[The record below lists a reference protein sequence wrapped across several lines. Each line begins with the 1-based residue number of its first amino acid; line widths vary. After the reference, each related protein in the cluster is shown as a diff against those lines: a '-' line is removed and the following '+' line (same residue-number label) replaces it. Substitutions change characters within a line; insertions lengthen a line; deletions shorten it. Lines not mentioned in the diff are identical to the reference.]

1 MITVAYLYKYYN
13 LKKEKVMAKAIKFT
27 EEELNQI
34 TELRESN
41 GNKISEFGQVE
52 LELLLA
58 NQRIEALEQ
67 AKENLRLAYIEL
79 QDSERKLVQ
88 ELNEKYGAGQ
98 VDLTSGEFIP
108 VK

>member
-1 MITVAYLYKYYN
+1 
-13 LKKEKVMAKAIKFT
+13 MAEAIKFT

-41 GNKISEFGQVE
+41 GSKISEFGQIE

-58 NQRIEALEQ
+58 NQRIEALEN
-67 AKENLRLAYIEL
+67 AKENLRAQYVEL
-79 QDSERKLVQ
+79 QDKERTLVQ
-88 ELNEKYGAGQ
+88 QLNEKYGAGQ

>member
-1 MITVAYLYKYYN
+1 
-13 LKKEKVMAKAIKFT
+13 MAKAIKFT

-41 GNKISEFGQVE
+41 GSKISEFGQVE

-58 NQRIEALEQ
+58 NQRIETLEN
-67 AKENLRLAYIEL
+67 AKENLRTQYVEL
-79 QDSERKLVQ
+79 QDKERTLVQ
-88 ELNEKYGAGQ
+88 QLNEKYGAGQ
-98 VDLTSGEFIP
+98 VDLSSGEFIP

>member
-1 MITVAYLYKYYN
+1 
-13 LKKEKVMAKAIKFT
+13 MAKAIKFT

-41 GNKISEFGQVE
+41 GNKISEFGQIE

-58 NQRIEALEQ
+58 NQRIETLEN
-67 AKENLRLAYIEL
+67 AKENLRAQYVEL
-79 QDSERKLVQ
+79 QDKERTLVQ
-88 ELNEKYGAGQ
+88 QLNEKYGAGQ
-98 VDLTSGEFIP
+98 VDLSSGEFIP

>member
-1 MITVAYLYKYYN
+1 
-13 LKKEKVMAKAIKFT
+13 MAKAIKFT

-41 GNKISEFGQVE
+41 GNKISEFGQIE

-58 NQRIEALEQ
+58 NQRIETLEN
-67 AKENLRLAYIEL
+67 AKENLRTQYVEL
-79 QDSERKLVQ
+79 QNKERALVQ
-88 ELNEKYGAGQ
+88 QLNEKYGAGQ
-98 VDLTSGEFIP
+98 VDLSSGEFIP

>member
-1 MITVAYLYKYYN
+1 
-13 LKKEKVMAKAIKFT
+13 MAKAIKFT

-41 GNKISEFGQVE
+41 GNKISEFGQIE

-58 NQRIEALEQ
+58 NQRIETLEN
-67 AKENLRLAYIEL
+67 AKENLQTQYVEL
-79 QDSERKLVQ
+79 QNKERTLVQ
-88 ELNEKYGAGQ
+88 QLNEKYGAGQ
-98 VDLTSGEFIP
+98 VDLSSGEFIP

>member
-1 MITVAYLYKYYN
+1 
-13 LKKEKVMAKAIKFT
+13 MAKAIKFT

-41 GNKISEFGQVE
+41 GNKISEFGQIE

-58 NQRIEALEQ
+58 NQRIKTLEN
-67 AKENLRLAYIEL
+67 AKENLRTQYVEL
-79 QDSERKLVQ
+79 QDKERALVQ
-88 ELNEKYGAGQ
+88 QLNEKYGAGQ
-98 VDLTSGEFIP
+98 VDLSSGEFIP

>member
-1 MITVAYLYKYYN
+1 
-13 LKKEKVMAKAIKFT
+13 MAKAIKFT

-41 GNKISEFGQVE
+41 RNKNTEFAQIE

-58 NQRIEALEQ
+58 NQRIETLEN
-67 AKENLRLAYIEL
+67 AKENLRTQYVEL
-79 QDSERKLVQ
+79 QNKERALVQ
-88 ELNEKYGAGQ
+88 QLNEKYGAGQ
-98 VDLTSGEFIP
+98 VDLSSGEFIP

>member
-1 MITVAYLYKYYN
+1 
-13 LKKEKVMAKAIKFT
+13 MAKAIKFT

-41 GNKISEFGQVE
+41 GSKISEFGQIE

-58 NQRIEALEQ
+58 NQRIEALEN
-67 AKENLRLAYIEL
+67 AKENLRAQYVEL
-79 QDSERKLVQ
+79 QDKERTLVQ
-88 ELNEKYGAGQ
+88 QLNEKYGAGQ
-98 VDLTSGEFIP
+98 VDLSSGEFIP

>member
-1 MITVAYLYKYYN
+1 
-13 LKKEKVMAKAIKFT
+13 MAKAIKFT

-34 TELRESN
+34 TELRELN

-58 NQRIEALEQ
+58 NQRIETLEN
-67 AKENLRLAYIEL
+67 AKENLRTQYVEL
-79 QDSERKLVQ
+79 QNKERTLVQ
-88 ELNEKYGAGQ
+88 QLNEKYGAGQ
-98 VDLTSGEFIP
+98 VDLSSGEFIP

>member
-1 MITVAYLYKYYN
+1 
-13 LKKEKVMAKAIKFT
+13 MAKAIKFT

-41 GNKISEFGQVE
+41 GSKISEFGQVE

-58 NQRIEALEQ
+58 NQRIETLEN
-67 AKENLRLAYIEL
+67 AKENLRAQYVEL
-79 QDSERKLVQ
+79 QDKERTLVQ
-88 ELNEKYGAGQ
+88 QLNEKYGAGQ
-98 VDLTSGEFIP
+98 VDLSSGEFIP

>member
-1 MITVAYLYKYYN
+1 
-13 LKKEKVMAKAIKFT
+13 MAKAIKFT

-41 GNKISEFGQVE
+41 GSKISEFGQIE

-58 NQRIEALEQ
+58 NQRIEALEN
-67 AKENLRLAYIEL
+67 AKENLRTQYVEL
-79 QDSERKLVQ
+79 QDKERTLVQ
-88 ELNEKYGAGQ
+88 QLNEKYGAGQ
-98 VDLTSGEFIP
+98 VDLSSGEFIP

>member
-1 MITVAYLYKYYN
+1 
-13 LKKEKVMAKAIKFT
+13 MAEAIKFT

-41 GNKISEFGQVE
+41 GSKISEFGQIE

-58 NQRIEALEQ
+58 NQRIEALEN
-67 AKENLRLAYIEL
+67 AKENLRAQYVEL
-79 QDSERKLVQ
+79 QDKERTLVQ
-88 ELNEKYGAGQ
+88 QLNEKYGAGQ
-98 VDLTSGEFIP
+98 VDLSSGEFIP

>member
-1 MITVAYLYKYYN
+1 
-13 LKKEKVMAKAIKFT
+13 MAKAIKFT

-41 GNKISEFGQVE
+41 GSKISEFGQIE

-58 NQRIEALEQ
+58 NQRIKALEN
-67 AKENLRLAYIEL
+67 AKENLRTQYVEL
-79 QDSERKLVQ
+79 QDKERALVQ
-88 ELNEKYGAGQ
+88 QLNEKYGAGQ
-98 VDLTSGEFIP
+98 VDLSSGEFIP

>member
-1 MITVAYLYKYYN
+1 
-13 LKKEKVMAKAIKFT
+13 MAEAIKFT

-41 GNKISEFGQVE
+41 GNKISEFGQIE

-58 NQRIEALEQ
+58 NQRIKTLEN
-67 AKENLRLAYIEL
+67 AKENLQTQYVEL
-79 QDSERKLVQ
+79 QNKERTLVQ
-88 ELNEKYGAGQ
+88 QLNEKYGAGQ
-98 VDLTSGEFIP
+98 VDLSSGEFIP